1 MSRIVLYLT
10 EPASD
15 VNAHVR
21 MGRAMCL
28 LMDLHMRGMS
38 VRNYSTE
45 ARAHTQFWKYLKQLE
60 GAGFL
65 LSRLSGKGQAGT
77 TQLLSIPDA
86 PAKAVEEQVLAL
98 LRKPMPQ

>member
-1 MSRIVLYLT
+1 MPKHPLLVLLALARKLRHGEAYAT
-10 EPASD
+10 TGAVESAYK
-15 VNAHVR
+15 VACEEF
-21 MGRAMCL
+21 GE
-28 LMDLHMRGMS
+28 
-38 VRNYSTE
+38 T

-98 LRKPMPQ
+98 LRKPKPQ